1 MPALEKREKRMG
13 TVRVNDCIQKL
24 EAVEGKS
31 TYKIM
36 RDFHVAKL
44 AKRLKPVQALRNKL

>member
-1 MPALEKREKRMG
+1 MG